1 MLVAYCKSKASSRR
15 NVARRMPLP
24 GIKIRRNH
32 AGLSSRKNTLLLK
45 KDMSLITAKNLAK
58 SYGANDI
65 FSGISLSI
73 PHHARIAIIG
83 PNGIGKT
90 TLLRILAKV
99 EEPSAGSL
107 TQAKNLSIGYLSQEA
122 GLESPRTLW
131 EECLLPF
138 EQLREKEVELQRLE
152 QELST
157 HEHTEQVLDKYGRLQ
172 AEFELQGGYTYV
184 HRIQQVLS
192 GLGFRADEYQS
203 PISRLSGGERT
214 RALLARLILSEPD
227 LLILDEPTNHLDIE
241 AVEWLEGSL
250 KQWDG
255 ATLIVSH
262 DRYFLDQVVG
272 AIWEMTRS
280 GFEIYHGNY
289 SAYVMQR
296 SERWERR
303 REVYEAEKERLE
315 KDLDYIKRNISGQ
328 NVSQARGRLRRLTR
342 QLQAIEQV
350 GMEAAL
356 GKKWSELSMEVETT
370 SSMLNP
376 EEAERR
382 ISALHEPSN
391 KPPQLHLR
399 LHTNQRSGDI
409 VLRTHDLQVG
419 YQQNPLFYAGDL
431 ELRRLQCTA
440 LIGPNGAGKT
450 TFLKTILEKIP
461 PLAGEVELGASLMV
475 GYFAQA
481 HEELRPERTL
491 IQEIDA
497 VAPKMLVAE
506 IRDYLARF
514 LFTGDDVY
522 KRVEVL
528 SGGERGRLALAK
540 LALMGANFLLLD
552 EPTNHLDIP
561 SQEILQEVLDEFQ
574 GTILLVSHDRYL
586 IDALA
591 TQIWEID
598 EEKGNLRTFKGS
610 YSEFYQQK
618 ESEQSTKKGNAESKQ
633 IIKAPIRKNQASIAE
648 KKNRA
653 KINDIETQ
661 INRLDGE
668 LAALAHRLENPPKDA
683 AKVQKLGNDYVK
695 VQKALEELLME
706 WEKLHG

>member
-1 MLVAYCKSKASSRR
+1 
-15 NVARRMPLP
+15 
-24 GIKIRRNH
+24 
-32 AGLSSRKNTLLLK
+32 
-45 KDMSLITAKNLAK
+45 
-58 SYGANDI
+58 
-65 FSGISLSI
+65 
-73 PHHARIAIIG
+73 
-83 PNGIGKT
+83 
-90 TLLRILAKV
+90 
-99 EEPSAGSL
+99 
-107 TQAKNLSIGYLSQEA
+107 
-122 GLESPRTLW
+122 
-131 EECLLPF
+131 LPF
-138 EQLREKEVELQRLE
+138 EQLREKEAELQQLE

-157 HEHTEQVLDKYGRLQ
+157 QKHTEQVLDKYGRLQ
-172 AEFELQGGYTYV
+172 AEFDLQGGYTYTQ
-184 HRIQQVLS
+184 RIQQVLS
-192 GLGFRADEYQS
+192 GLGFRANEYQS

-214 RALLARLILSEPD
+214 RALLARLLLSEPD

-250 KQWDG
+250 KQWGG

-262 DRYFLDQVVG
+262 DRYFLDQVVDT
-272 AIWEMTRS
+272 IWEMTRS

-328 NVSQARGRLRRLTR
+328 NVTQARGRLRRLTR
-342 QLQAIEQV
+342 QIQAIEQV
-350 GMEAAL
+350 GLEAAL
-356 GKKWSELSMEVETT
+356 GKKWSELSMQVDTT
-370 SSMLNP
+370 SSMLSP

-382 ISALHEPSN
+382 ISALREPSN

-399 LHTNQRSGDI
+399 LHSDQRSGDI
-409 VLRTHDLQVG
+409 VLRTHDLQIG

-450 TFLKTILEKIP
+450 TFLKTILEKVP
-461 PLAGEVELGASLMV
+461 PLAGEVELGASLKV

-481 HEELRPERTL
+481 HEELQAERTL

-497 VAPKMLVAE
+497 VAPQMLVAE

-514 LFTGDDVY
+514 LFTGEDVY

-561 SQEILQEVLDEFQ
+561 SQEILQEVLDEFE

-598 EEKGNLRTFKGS
+598 EEKGVLRVFKGS
-610 YSEFYQQK
+610 YSEYAQQK
-618 ESEQSTKKGNAESKQ
+618 ENERLVKKGNSESKET
-633 IIKAPIRKNQASIAE
+633 IKGRIRKNQTSASD
-648 KKNRA
+648 KKKRA
-653 KINDIETQ
+653 RITDIENQ
-661 INRLDGE
+661 IDLLDDE
-668 LAALAHRLENPPKDA
+668 LATLGRKLENPPKDA

-695 VQKALEELLME
+695 VQKALDDLLVE

>member
-1 MLVAYCKSKASSRR
+1 
-15 NVARRMPLP
+15 
-24 GIKIRRNH
+24 
-32 AGLSSRKNTLLLK
+32 
-45 KDMSLITAKNLAK
+45 MSLITAKNLAK
-58 SYGANDI
+58 SFGANDI

-73 PHHARIAIIG
+73 PHHARIAIVG

-90 TLLRILAKV
+90 TLLRILAK
-99 EEPSAGSL
+99 EEDPSAGVVN
-107 TQAKNLSIGYLSQEA
+107 QAKNLSIGHLSQEA
-122 GLESPRTLW
+122 GLESPHTLW

-138 EQLREKEVELQRLE
+138 EQLREKEVELQQLE

-157 HEHTEQVLDKYGRLQ
+157 HKHPEQVLDKYGRLQ
-172 AEFELQGGYTYV
+172 AEFDLQGGYTYTQ
-184 HRIQQVLS
+184 RIQQVLS

-214 RALLARLILSEPD
+214 RALLARLLLAEPD

-262 DRYFLDQVVG
+262 DRYFLDQVVDT
-272 AIWEMTRS
+272 IWEMTRS

-328 NVSQARGRLRRLTR
+328 NVTQARGRLRRLTR
-342 QLQAIEQV
+342 QIQTIEQV
-350 GMEAAL
+350 GLEAAL
-356 GKKWSELSMEVETT
+356 GKKWSELSMQVDTT
-370 SSMLNP
+370 SSMLSP

-382 ISALHEPSN
+382 ISALREPSN

-399 LHTNQRSGDI
+399 LHSDQRSGDI
-409 VLRTHDLQVG
+409 VLRTHDLQIG

-461 PLAGEVELGASLMV
+461 PLAGEVELGASLKV

-481 HEELRPERTL
+481 HEELQAERTL

-497 VAPKMLVAE
+497 VAPQMLVAE

-514 LFTGDDVY
+514 LFTGEDVY

-561 SQEILQEVLDEFQ
+561 SQEILQEVLDEFA

-598 EEKGNLRTFKGS
+598 EEKGVLRVFKGS
-610 YSEFYQQK
+610 YSEYAQQK
-618 ESEQSTKKGNAESKQ
+618 ENERLVKKGNSESKEA
-633 IIKAPIRKNQASIAE
+633 IKGRIRKTQTSASD
-648 KKNRA
+648 KKKRA
-653 KINDIETQ
+653 RITDIENQ
-661 INRLDGE
+661 IDILDDE
-668 LAALAHRLENPPKDA
+668 LVALGRKLENPPKDA
-683 AKVQKLGNDYVK
+683 AKVQKLGSDYVK
-695 VQKALEELLME
+695 VQKALEELMVE

>member
-1 MLVAYCKSKASSRR
+1 
-15 NVARRMPLP
+15 
-24 GIKIRRNH
+24 
-32 AGLSSRKNTLLLK
+32 
-45 KDMSLITAKNLAK
+45 MSLITAENLAK
-58 SYGANDI
+58 SFGANDI

-73 PHHARIAIIG
+73 PHHARIAIVG

-90 TLLRILAKV
+90 TLLRILAN
-99 EEPSAGSL
+99 EEDPSAGAVN
-107 TQAKNLSIGYLSQEA
+107 QAKNLRIGHLSQET
-122 GLESPRTLW
+122 GLESPHTLW

-138 EQLREKEVELQRLE
+138 EQLREKEAELQQLE

-157 HEHTEQVLDKYGRLQ
+157 QKHTEQVLDKYGRLQ
-172 AEFELQGGYTYV
+172 AEFDLQGGYTYTQ
-184 HRIQQVLS
+184 RIQQVLS
-192 GLGFRADEYQS
+192 GLGFRANEYQS

-214 RALLARLILSEPD
+214 RALLARLLLSEPD

-250 KQWDG
+250 KQWGG

-262 DRYFLDQVVG
+262 DRYFLDQVVDT
-272 AIWEMTRS
+272 IWEMTRS

-328 NVSQARGRLRRLTR
+328 NVTQARGRLRRLTR
-342 QLQAIEQV
+342 QIQAIEQV
-350 GMEAAL
+350 GLEAAL
-356 GKKWSELSMEVETT
+356 GKKWSELSMQVDTT
-370 SSMLNP
+370 SSMLSP

-382 ISALHEPSN
+382 ISALREPSN

-399 LHTNQRSGDI
+399 LHSDQRSGDI
-409 VLRTHDLQVG
+409 VLRTHDLQIG

-461 PLAGEVELGASLMV
+461 PLAGEVELGASLKV

-481 HEELRPERTL
+481 HEELQAERTL

-497 VAPKMLVAE
+497 VAPQMLVAE

-514 LFTGDDVY
+514 LFTGEDVY

-561 SQEILQEVLDEFQ
+561 SQEILQEVLDEFA

-598 EEKGNLRTFKGS
+598 EEKGVLRVFKGS
-610 YSEFYQQK
+610 YSEYAQQK
-618 ESEQSTKKGNAESKQ
+618 ENERLVKKGNSESKET
-633 IIKAPIRKNQASIAE
+633 IKGRIRKNQTSASD
-648 KKNRA
+648 KKKRA
-653 KINDIETQ
+653 RITDIENQ
-661 INRLDGE
+661 IDLLDDE
-668 LAALAHRLENPPKDA
+668 LATLGRKLENPPKDA

-695 VQKALEELLME
+695 VQKALDDLLVE